1 MLFIEW
7 SWFLETF
14 MNYFTVLS
22 TSGLQDQLSSLR
34 TSAEV
39 IGKKVKWHNPPKTK
53 SKVKW
58 SPVTLQWKNISCIF
72 IIFIS
77 VFPLT
82 DSHWTIIMHLY
93 WSRFALIFLISNLVN
108 KYNCW
113 VLTEAMTSSVT
124 NETADCDQYF
134 KISSNLFFFFFFK
147 SPALWKCIDW

>member
-39 IGKKVKWHNPPKTK
+39 IGKKVKWHKRQSQK
-53 SKVKW
+53 SNGVQ
-58 SPVTLQWKNISCIF
+58 SPCSGKNILCIF